1 MPDRGDIMDEEFT
14 VLETVSGS
22 VQAEILR
29 GLLESRGIRVM
40 LSQESAGT
48 VFGLGVGPMA
58 EVQILVLQKELDKA
72 TEVLDEY
79 YSGDLEDPG

>member
-1 MPDRGDIMDEEFT
+1 MDEEFT

-22 VQAEILR
+22 MQAEILR

-48 VFGLGVGPMA
+48 VFGLGLGPTA
-58 EVQILVLQKELDKA
+58 EVQILVLQRELDKA
-72 TEVLDEY
+72 AEVLDEY
-79 YSGDLEDPG
+79 YSGDLEDTD